1 MGVTGSFY
9 IKIAL
14 HYVFFSLQQHYAV
27 EIPVTMGPFSVCAV
41 SDGSHQPH
49 VAGEYLKW
57 G

>member
-14 HYVFFSLQQHYAV
+14 HYVFFTLQQHYAV
-27 EIPVTMGPFSVCAV
+27 EIPVMMEPFSVCAV
-41 SDGSHQPH
+41 SNGSHQPH